1 MTEADALADTVAD
14 AVADTVA
21 DASAAAD
28 AFEAD
33 LARELLAARDRR
45 ETVRPPTQRTGEFG
59 LDRAYRVGAALD
71 RSLQQEGYGL
81 LGCKVGFTNRAIW
94 PEFGLDEPILAPI
107 YARTMRVARPVAEV
121 SLAKFRA
128 PMIEV
133 EVVFGIEPE
142 GGAPNSEAPNG
153 GSPDGDAPTG
163 GRPGWIA
170 LGFEIVDCHYPDWH
184 LTPADSVADFGLHGA
199 LIVGGPVNRDVPD
212 FDERVARLDR
222 LEVSLLRNETLV
234 ARGRGSDVL
243 GHPLEALEVVPRLW
257 PRFCDA
263 GIPEHGL
270 VVSTGTL
277 TPLEPLSPGDMWRV
291 EAKGVDLPGLSIIL
305 TD

>member
-1 MTEADALADTVAD
+1 MTEADAVAD
-14 AVADTVA
+14 AVTDTA
-21 DASAAAD
+21 AAAD

-33 LARELLAARDRR
+33 LARDLLAARDRR
-45 ETVRPPTQRTGEFG
+45 ETIRPPTQSSEEFG

-71 RSLQQEGYGL
+71 RRLRERGYGL

-94 PEFGLDEPILAPI
+94 PRFGLDEPILGPI
-107 YARTMRVARPVAEV
+107 YARTLRLARPVAEV
-121 SLAKFRA
+121 SLAAFRA

-142 GGAPNSEAPNG
+142 PDAPNG
-153 GSPDGDAPTG
+153 G
-163 GRPGWIA
+163 RPSWIA

-199 LIVGGPVNRDVPD
+199 LIVGRPVNREMPD

-222 LEVSLLRNETLV
+222 LEVRLLRNETLV

-243 GHPLEALEVVPRLW
+243 GHPLEALKVVPRLW
-257 PRFCDA
+257 PRFGGA

-270 VVSTGTL
+270 VVSTGTM
-277 TPLEPLSPGDMWRV
+277 TPLEPLSAREMWRV
-291 EAKGVDLPGLSIIL
+291 EAKGVDLPGLEIVL

>member
-1 MTEADALADTVAD
+1 MTEADTLADG
-14 AVADTVA
+14 
-21 DASAAAD
+21 AAAGD

-33 LARELLAARDRR
+33 LARDLLAARDRR
-45 ETVRPPTQRTGEFG
+45 ETVRPPTQRTGQFG

-94 PEFGLDEPILAPI
+94 PQLGLDEPIIAPI
-107 YARTMRVARPVAEV
+107 YARTLRLARPVTEI
-121 SLAKFRA
+121 SLARFRA

-133 EVVFGIEPE
+133 EVVFGIAPE
-142 GGAPNSEAPNG
+142 GGAPNGEAA
-153 GSPDGDAPTG
+153 DGDAPG
-163 GRPGWIA
+163 GGQPDWIA

-199 LIVGGPVNRDVPD
+199 LVVGLPVNRDVPD
-212 FDERVARLDR
+212 FHERVARLDR
-222 LEVSLLRNETLV
+222 LEVSLLRDETLV
-234 ARGRGSDVL
+234 AHGRGSDVL

-257 PRFCDA
+257 PRFSDA
-263 GIPEHGL
+263 GVPENGL
-270 VVSTGTL
+270 VVSTGTM
-277 TPLEPLSPGDMWRV
+277 TPLEPLSPGEMWRV
-291 EAKGVDLPGLSIIL
+291 EAKGVDLPGLSIVL

>member
-1 MTEADALADTVAD
+1 VTEAD
-14 AVADTVA
+14 AVADAVTDTA
-21 DASAAAD
+21 AAAD

-33 LARELLAARDRR
+33 LARDLLAARDRR
-45 ETVRPPTQRTGEFG
+45 ETIRPPTQSSEEFG

-71 RSLQQEGYGL
+71 RRLRERGYGL

-94 PEFGLDEPILAPI
+94 PRFGLDEPILGPI
-107 YARTMRVARPVAEV
+107 YARTLRLARPVAEV
-121 SLAKFRA
+121 SLAAFRA

-142 GGAPNSEAPNG
+142 PDAPNG
-153 GSPDGDAPTG
+153 G
-163 GRPGWIA
+163 RPSWIA

-199 LIVGGPVNRDVPD
+199 LIVGRPVNREMPD

-222 LEVSLLRNETLV
+222 LEVRLLRNETLA

-243 GHPLEALEVVPRLW
+243 GHPLEALKVVPRLW
-257 PRFCDA
+257 PRFGGA

-270 VVSTGTL
+270 VVSTGTM
-277 TPLEPLSPGDMWRV
+277 TPLEPLSAREMWRV
-291 EAKGVDLPGLSIIL
+291 EAKGVDLPGLEIVL

>member
-1 MTEADALADTVAD
+1 MTEADAVAD
-14 AVADTVA
+14 AVTDTA
-21 DASAAAD
+21 AAAD

-33 LARELLAARDRR
+33 LARDLLAARDRR
-45 ETVRPPTQRTGEFG
+45 ETIRPPTQSSEEFG
-59 LDRAYRVGAALD
+59 LDRAYRVGAVLD
-71 RSLQQEGYGL
+71 RRLRERGYGL

-94 PEFGLDEPILAPI
+94 PRFGLDEPILGPI
-107 YARTMRVARPVAEV
+107 YARTLRLARPVAEV
-121 SLAKFRA
+121 SLAAFRA

-142 GGAPNSEAPNG
+142 PDAPNG
-153 GSPDGDAPTG
+153 G
-163 GRPGWIA
+163 RPSWIA

-199 LIVGGPVNRDVPD
+199 LIVGRPVNREMPD

-222 LEVSLLRNETLV
+222 LEVRLLRNETLA

-243 GHPLEALEVVPRLW
+243 GHPLEALKVVPRLW
-257 PRFCDA
+257 PRFGGA

-270 VVSTGTL
+270 VVSTGTM
-277 TPLEPLSPGDMWRV
+277 TPLEPLSAREMWRV
-291 EAKGVDLPGLSIIL
+291 EAKGVDLPGLEIVL

>member
-1 MTEADALADTVAD
+1 MTEADAVAAATTDTA
-14 AVADTVA
+14 
-21 DASAAAD
+21 AAAD

-33 LARELLAARDRR
+33 LARDLLAARDRR

-59 LDRAYRVGAALD
+59 LERAYRVGAALD
-71 RSLQQEGYGL
+71 RSLQEQGYGL
-81 LGCKVGFTNRAIW
+81 LGCKVGFTNREIW
-94 PEFGLDEPILAPI
+94 PRFGLDEPILAPI
-107 YARTMRVARPVAEV
+107 YARTLRLARPEAEV

-142 GGAPNSEAPNG
+142 GDAPNG
-153 GSPDGDAPTG
+153 DAPG
-163 GRPGWIA
+163 AGRPSWVS

-199 LIVGGPVNRDVPD
+199 LIVGRPVNREVPD

-222 LEVSLLRNETLV
+222 LEVRLLRNETLV

-257 PRFCDA
+257 PRFSDA

-270 VVSTGTL
+270 VVSTGTM
-277 TPLEPLSPGDMWRV
+277 TPLEPLSPGETWRV
-291 EAKGVDLPGLSIIL
+291 EAKGMDLPGLTMVL

>member
-1 MTEADALADTVAD
+1 MTEADAVAD
-14 AVADTVA
+14 AVTDTA
-21 DASAAAD
+21 AAAD

-33 LARELLAARDRR
+33 LARDLLAARDRR
-45 ETVRPPTQRTGEFG
+45 ETIRPPTQSSEEFG
-59 LDRAYRVGAALD
+59 LDRAYRVGAVLD
-71 RSLQQEGYGL
+71 RRLRERGYGL

-94 PEFGLDEPILAPI
+94 PRFGLDEPILGPI
-107 YARTMRVARPVAEV
+107 YARTLRLARPVAEV
-121 SLAKFRA
+121 SLAAFRA

-142 GGAPNSEAPNG
+142 P
-153 GSPDGDAPTG
+153 DAPDG
-163 GRPGWIA
+163 GRPSWIA

-199 LIVGGPVNRDVPD
+199 LIVGRPVNREMPD

-222 LEVSLLRNETLV
+222 LEVRLLRNETLA

-243 GHPLEALEVVPRLW
+243 GHPLEALKVVPRLW
-257 PRFCDA
+257 PRFGGA

-270 VVSTGTL
+270 VVSTGTM
-277 TPLEPLSPGDMWRV
+277 TPLEPLSAGEMWRV
-291 EAKGVDLPGLSIIL
+291 EAKGVDLPGLEIVL

>member
-1 MTEADALADTVAD
+1 M
-14 AVADTVA
+14 A
-21 DASAAAD
+21 DASTPAD

-33 LARELLAARDRR
+33 LARELLAARARR
-45 ETVRPPTQRTGEFG
+45 ETVRPPTQRTGEFD

-71 RSLQQEGYGL
+71 RSLRQRGHGL
-81 LGCKVGFTNRAIW
+81 LGCKVGFTNRTIW
-94 PEFGLDEPILAPI
+94 PRFGIDEPILAPI
-107 YARTMRVARPVAEV
+107 YARTLRLARPVAEV
-121 SLAKFRA
+121 SLAKFCA
-128 PMIEV
+128 PMLEV

-142 GGAPNSEAPNG
+142 G
-153 GSPDGDAPTG
+153 DAPSG
-163 GRPGWIA
+163 GRPSWMA

-199 LIVGGPVNRDVPD
+199 LVVGGPVNRDVPD
-212 FDERVARLDR
+212 FDGRVARLDR
-222 LEVSLLRNETLV
+222 LEVRLLRNETLV

-257 PRFCDA
+257 PRFDDG

-270 VVSTGTL
+270 VVSTGTM
-277 TPLEPLSPGDMWRV
+277 TPLEPLSPREAWRV
-291 EAKGVDLPGLSIIL
+291 EAKGEDLPGPEIVL

>member
-1 MTEADALADTVAD
+1 MTEADTVAD
-14 AVADTVA
+14 AA
-21 DASAAAD
+21 AAAD

-33 LARELLAARDRR
+33 LARDLLAARDRR
-45 ETVRPPTQRTGEFG
+45 ETVRPPTQRTAEFG

-71 RSLQQEGYGL
+71 RSLQQQGYGL
-81 LGCKVGFTNRAIW
+81 LGCKVGFTNKAIW
-94 PEFGLDEPILAPI
+94 PRFGLDEPILAPI
-107 YARTMRVARPVAEV
+107 YARTQRLARPVAEV
-121 SLAKFRA
+121 SLATFRA

-133 EVVFGIEPE
+133 EVVFGIERE
-142 GGAPNSEAPNG
+142 
-153 GSPDGDAPTG
+153 GDAPEG
-163 GRPGWIA
+163 DAPNAGRPSWIA

-199 LIVGGPVNRDVPD
+199 LIVGGPITRAAPD

-222 LEVSLLRNETLV
+222 LELRLLRNETLV

-257 PRFCDA
+257 PRFGGA

-270 VVSTGTL
+270 VVSTGTM
-277 TPLEPLSPGDMWRV
+277 TPLEPLSARETWRV
-291 EAKGVDLPGLSIIL
+291 EAEGMDLPGLTMVL

>member
-1 MTEADALADTVAD
+1 MTEADAVAD
-14 AVADTVA
+14 ATTDTA
-21 DASAAAD
+21 AAAD

-33 LARELLAARDRR
+33 LARDLLAARDRR

-59 LDRAYRVGAALD
+59 LERAYRVGAALD
-71 RSLQQEGYGL
+71 RSLQEQGYGL
-81 LGCKVGFTNRAIW
+81 LGCKVGFTNREIW
-94 PEFGLDEPILAPI
+94 PRFGLDEPILAPI
-107 YARTMRVARPVAEV
+107 YARTLRLARPEAEV

-142 GGAPNSEAPNG
+142 GDAPNG
-153 GSPDGDAPTG
+153 DAPG
-163 GRPGWIA
+163 AGRPSWVS

-199 LIVGGPVNRDVPD
+199 LIVGRPVNREVPD

-222 LEVSLLRNETLV
+222 LEVRLLRNETLV

-257 PRFCDA
+257 PRFSDA

-270 VVSTGTL
+270 VVSTGTM
-277 TPLEPLSPGDMWRV
+277 TPLEPLSPGETWRV
-291 EAKGVDLPGLSIIL
+291 EAKGMDLPGLTMVL

>member
-1 MTEADALADTVAD
+1 VTEAD
-14 AVADTVA
+14 AVADAVT
-21 DASAAAD
+21 DTAATAD

-33 LARELLAARDRR
+33 LARDLLAARDRR
-45 ETVRPPTQRTGEFG
+45 ETIRPPTQSSEEFG

-71 RSLQQEGYGL
+71 RRLRERGYGL

-94 PEFGLDEPILAPI
+94 PRFGLDEPILGPI
-107 YARTMRVARPVAEV
+107 YARTLRLARPVAEV
-121 SLAKFRA
+121 SLAAFRA

-142 GGAPNSEAPNG
+142 PDAPNG
-153 GSPDGDAPTG
+153 G
-163 GRPGWIA
+163 RPSWIA

-199 LIVGGPVNRDVPD
+199 LIVGRPVNREMPD

-222 LEVSLLRNETLV
+222 LEVRLLRNETLA

-243 GHPLEALEVVPRLW
+243 GHPLEALKVVPRLW
-257 PRFCDA
+257 PRFGGA

-270 VVSTGTL
+270 VVSTGTM
-277 TPLEPLSPGDMWRV
+277 TPLEPLSAREMWRV
-291 EAKGVDLPGLSIIL
+291 EAKGVDLPGLEIVL

>member
-1 MTEADALADTVAD
+1 MTEADAVAD
-14 AVADTVA
+14 AVTDTA
-21 DASAAAD
+21 AAAD

-33 LARELLAARDRR
+33 LARDLLAARDRR
-45 ETVRPPTQRTGEFG
+45 ETIRPPTQSSEEFG

-71 RSLQQEGYGL
+71 RRLRERGYGL

-94 PEFGLDEPILAPI
+94 PRFGLDEPILGPI
-107 YARTMRVARPVAEV
+107 YARTLRLARPVAEV
-121 SLAKFRA
+121 SLAAFRA

-142 GGAPNSEAPNG
+142 PDAPNG
-153 GSPDGDAPTG
+153 G
-163 GRPGWIA
+163 RPSWIA

-199 LIVGGPVNRDVPD
+199 LIVGRPVNREMPD

-222 LEVSLLRNETLV
+222 LEVRLLRNETLA

-243 GHPLEALEVVPRLW
+243 GHPLEALKVVPRLW
-257 PRFCDA
+257 PRFGGA

-270 VVSTGTL
+270 VVSTGTM
-277 TPLEPLSPGDMWRV
+277 TPLEPLSAREMWRV
-291 EAKGVDLPGLSIIL
+291 EAKGVDLPGLEIVL

>member
-1 MTEADALADTVAD
+1 MTEADTLADTA
-14 AVADTVA
+14 
-21 DASAAAD
+21 AAAD

-33 LARELLAARDRR
+33 LARDLLAARDRR
-45 ETVRPPTQRTGEFG
+45 ETIRPPTQRTAEFG

-71 RSLQQEGYGL
+71 RSLRQQGYGL

-94 PEFGLDEPILAPI
+94 PRFGLDEPILAPI
-107 YARTMRVARPVAEV
+107 YARTLRLARPVTEV

-133 EVVFGIEPE
+133 EVVFGLEAE
-142 GGAPNSEAPNG
+142 GDEAE
-153 GSPDGDAPTG
+153 GDELSG
-163 GRPGWIA
+163 GRPSWIA

-199 LIVGGPVNRDVPD
+199 LIVGRPVNRATPD
-212 FDERVARLDR
+212 FDGRVARLDR
-222 LEVSLLRNETLV
+222 LEVRLLRNETLV

-257 PRFCDA
+257 PRFSDA
-263 GIPEHGL
+263 GIPAHGL
-270 VVSTGTL
+270 VVSTGTM
-277 TPLEPLSPGDMWRV
+277 TPLEPLSAREVWRV
-291 EAKGVDLPGLSIIL
+291 EAEGVDLPGLEIVL

>member
-1 MTEADALADTVAD
+1 MTDPDTA
-14 AVADTVA
+14 ANPA
-21 DASAAAD
+21 AAAD

-33 LARELLAARDRR
+33 LARELLAARERR

-71 RSLQQEGYGL
+71 RSLQQQGYGL
-81 LGCKVGFTNRAIW
+81 LGCKVGFTNREIW
-94 PEFGLDEPILAPI
+94 PRFGLDEPILAPI
-107 YARTMRVARPVAEV
+107 YARTLRLARPVAEV

-133 EVVFGIEPE
+133 EVVFGLEPA
-142 GGAPNSEAPNG
+142 GDAPNG
-153 GSPDGDAPTG
+153 DASHV
-163 GRPGWIA
+163 GRPSWIS

-199 LIVGGPVNRDVPD
+199 LIVGWPVNRDMPD

-222 LEVSLLRNETLV
+222 LEVRLLRHETPV
-234 ARGRGSDVL
+234 ARGRGRDVL
-243 GHPLEALEVVPRLW
+243 GHPVEALEVVPRLR
-257 PRFCDA
+257 PRFSDA
-263 GIPEHGL
+263 GIPQHGV
-270 VVSTGTL
+270 VVSTGTM
-277 TPLEPLSPGDMWRV
+277 TPLQPLSPGEMWRV
-291 EAKGVDLPGLSIIL
+291 EAKGVDLPGLTIML

>member
-1 MTEADALADTVAD
+1 MTGTAADN
-14 AVADTVA
+14 
-21 DASAAAD
+21 AAAD

-33 LARELLAARDRR
+33 LVRDLLSARDRR
-45 ETVRPPTQRTGEFG
+45 GTTRPPTLRDAEFS
-59 LDRAYRVGAALD
+59 LDDAYRVGAALD
-71 RSLQQEGYGL
+71 LRLRGRGYRPA
-81 LGCKVGFTNRAIW
+81 GCKVGFTNRAIW
-94 PEFGLDEPILAPI
+94 PRFGLDEPILAPI
-107 YARTMRVARPVAEV
+107 YARTLRLARPEAEV

-142 GGAPNSEAPNG
+142 GDAPE
-153 GSPDGDAPTG
+153 GDAPEGGALEGDVPEG
-163 GRPGWIA
+163 GRPSWVA

-199 LIVGGPVNRDVPD
+199 LIVGRPVNRDLPD
-212 FDERVARLDR
+212 FGERVARLDR
-222 LEVSLLRNETLV
+222 LEVQLLRGETRV

-257 PRFCDA
+257 PRFSDA

-270 VVSTGTL
+270 VVSTGTM
-277 TPLEPLSPGDMWRV
+277 TPLEPLSPREVWRV
-291 EAKGVDLPGLSIIL
+291 EAKGVDLPGLKIVL

>member
-1 MTEADALADTVAD
+1 MTEADTAADTA
-14 AVADTVA
+14 ADTGA
-21 DASAAAD
+21 DTD

-33 LARELLAARDRR
+33 LARDLLAARDRR
-45 ETVRPPTQRTGEFG
+45 DTIPPPTQSTGEFG

-71 RSLQQEGYGL
+71 RSLRQQGYGL
-81 LGCKVGFTNRAIW
+81 LGCKVGFTNRKIW
-94 PEFGLDEPILAPI
+94 PRFGLDEPILAPI
-107 YARTMRVARPVAEV
+107 YARTLRLARPVAEV

-133 EVVFGIEPE
+133 EVVFGLEPAGDAPE
-142 GGAPNSEAPNG
+142 GDAPNG
-153 GSPDGDAPTG
+153 DGPSGDGPNGDAPL
-163 GRPGWIA
+163 GRRPSWIS

-199 LIVGGPVNRDVPD
+199 LIVGRPVNRDVPD
-212 FDERVARLDR
+212 FDERVARLDQ
-222 LEVSLLRNETLV
+222 LEVRLLRHETPV

-257 PRFCDA
+257 PRFSDA

-270 VVSTGTL
+270 VVSTGTM
-277 TPLEPLSPGDMWRV
+277 TPLQPLSPGEMWRV
-291 EAKGVDLPGLSIIL
+291 EAQGVDLPGLTIML

>member
-1 MTEADALADTVAD
+1 MTEADAVAD
-14 AVADTVA
+14 AVTDTA
-21 DASAAAD
+21 AAAD

-33 LARELLAARDRR
+33 LARDLLAARDRR
-45 ETVRPPTQRTGEFG
+45 ETIRPPTQSSEEFG
-59 LDRAYRVGAALD
+59 LDRAYRVGAVLD
-71 RSLQQEGYGL
+71 RRLRERGYGL

-94 PEFGLDEPILAPI
+94 PRFGLDEPILGPI
-107 YARTMRVARPVAEV
+107 YARTLRLARPVAEV
-121 SLAKFRA
+121 SLAAFRA

-142 GGAPNSEAPNG
+142 P
-153 GSPDGDAPTG
+153 DAPDG
-163 GRPGWIA
+163 GRPSWIA

-199 LIVGGPVNRDVPD
+199 LIVGRPVNREMPD

-222 LEVSLLRNETLV
+222 LEVRLLRNETLA

-243 GHPLEALEVVPRLW
+243 GHPLEALKVVPRLW
-257 PRFCDA
+257 PRFGGA

-270 VVSTGTL
+270 VVSTGTM
-277 TPLEPLSPGDMWRV
+277 TPLEPLSAREMWRV
-291 EAKGVDLPGLSIIL
+291 EAKGVDLPGLEIVL